1 MLCNPPRLSHAM
13 DLQHSPQPS
22 ILSGSGLKRDSDGY
36 NDQYGSGDESLAGD
50 GDVNENGDGPRKAQ
64 CRPVRVS

>member
-1 MLCNPPRLSHAM
+1 M
-13 DLQHSPQPS
+13 DLQQHSPQPS

-50 GDVNENGDGPRKAQ
+50 GEVNENGDGPRKAQ